1 MPLKAPLAERLA
13 RGVELYV
20 NQKMT
25 LLESSA
31 AAPVCRK
38 KLTKEL
44 KDRGLLRKEPKKLS
58 EKFEKAIKL
67 YVDENLSVFNAAA
80 KTGVCKTTLSKVLRE
95 RDLLRNTA
103 EKSAANLEQAIA
115 LYVAGATIF
124 AASRQSKVGNQTLG
138 DALSARGLLRK
149 HPERKPTST
158 VSRQDP
164 LESAESRVSS
174 MALSIIHSAA
184 RAAANHQGDGR

>member
-13 RGVELYV
+13 RGVEQYV

-58 EKFEKAIKL
+58 EQFEKAIKL

-80 KTGVCKTTLSKVLRE
+80 KTGVCKTALSKVLRE
-95 RDLLRNTA
+95 RDLLRKTA

-124 AASRQSKVGNQTLG
+124 AASRQAKVGNQTLG

>member
-1 MPLKAPLAERLA
+1 MPLKAPFAERLA

-124 AASRQSKVGNQTLG
+124 AASRQAKVGNQTLG

-174 MALSIIHSAA
+174 MAMSIIHSAA

>member
-1 MPLKAPLAERLA
+1 MPLKVPFTERLA

-31 AAPVCRK
+31 AGPVCRK
-38 KLTKEL
+38 KLSKEL

-80 KTGVCKTTLSKVLRE
+80 KTGVCKTALSKVLRE
-95 RDLLRNTA
+95 RDLLRKTA

-124 AASRQSKVGNQTLG
+124 AASRQAKVGNQTLG

-149 HPERKPTST
+149 QPERKPKST

-164 LESAESRVSS
+164 LEAAESRVSS
-174 MALSIIHSAA
+174 IALSIIHSAA

>member
-25 LLESSA
+25 LVESSA

-38 KLTKEL
+38 KLTKAL
-44 KDRGLLRKEPKKLS
+44 KDGGLLRKEPKKIS
-58 EKFEKAIKL
+58 EQFEKAIKL

-80 KTGVCKTTLSKVLRE
+80 KTGVCKTALSKVLRE
-95 RDLLRNTA
+95 RDLLRKTA
-103 EKSAANLEQAIA
+103 EKSAANLEQAID

-124 AASRQSKVGNQTLG
+124 AASRQAKVGNQTLG

-158 VSRQDP
+158 VSRRDP

>member
-1 MPLKAPLAERLA
+1 MPLKAPFAERLA

-95 RDLLRNTA
+95 RDLLRKTA

-124 AASRQSKVGNQTLG
+124 AASRQAKVGNQTLG

-164 LESAESRVSS
+164 LESDESRVSS

>member
-1 MPLKAPLAERLA
+1 MPLKAPFAERLA

-38 KLTKEL
+38 KLLKAL
-44 KDRGLLRKEPKKLS
+44 KDGGLLRKEPKKIS
-58 EKFEKAIKL
+58 EQFEKAIKL

-80 KTGVCKTTLSKVLRE
+80 KTGVCKTALSKVLRE
-95 RDLLRNTA
+95 RDLLRKTA
-103 EKSAANLEQAIA
+103 EKSAANLEQAID

-124 AASRQSKVGNQTLG
+124 AASRQAKVGNQTLG

-149 HPERKPTST
+149 HPERKPMST

>member
-80 KTGVCKTTLSKVLRE
+80 KTGVCKTALSKVLRE
-95 RDLLRNTA
+95 RDLLRKTA

-124 AASRQSKVGNQTLG
+124 AASRQAKVGNQTLG

-174 MALSIIHSAA
+174 MALSIINSAA

>member
-1 MPLKAPLAERLA
+1 MPLKAPLVERLA

-20 NQKMT
+20 NQKMS

-38 KLTKEL
+38 KLTKAL
-44 KDRGLLRKEPKKLS
+44 KDRGLLRKEPKKIS
-58 EKFEKAIKL
+58 DKFEKAIKL

-80 KTGVCKTTLSKVLRE
+80 NTGVCKTALSKVLRE
-95 RDLLRNTA
+95 RDLLRKTA

-124 AASRQSKVGNQTLG
+124 AASRQAKVGNQTLG

-158 VSRQDP
+158 VSHQDP

>member
-1 MPLKAPLAERLA
+1 MPLKAPLSERLA

-25 LLESSA
+25 LVESSA
-31 AAPVCRK
+31 SAPVCRK

-95 RDLLRNTA
+95 RDLLRKTA

-124 AASRQSKVGNQTLG
+124 AASRQAKVGNQTLG

-184 RAAANHQGDGR
+184 RAAANHQGEAR

>member
-1 MPLKAPLAERLA
+1 MPLKVPFAERLA

-20 NQKMT
+20 NQRMT
-25 LLESSA
+25 LVESSV

-38 KLTKEL
+38 KLSKEL
-44 KDRGLLRKEPKKLS
+44 SDRGLLRKEPKKVS
-58 EKFEKAIKL
+58 ERLEKAIKL
-67 YVDENLSVFNAAA
+67 YVDERLSAYNAATKA
-80 KTGVCKTTLSKVLRE
+80 GVGQSGLLKILRE
-95 RDLLRNTA
+95 RNLLRNST

-115 LYVAGATIF
+115 LYIAGDSILT
-124 AASRQSKVGNQTLG
+124 AARQAKVGNQTLG
-138 DALSARGLLRK
+138 NALSSRGLLRK
-149 HPERKPTST
+149 HPERKPNST

-184 RAAANHQGDGR
+184 RAAANHQGEDR

>member
-1 MPLKAPLAERLA
+1 MPLKAPFAERVA

-25 LLESSA
+25 LAESSA
-31 AAPVCRK
+31 AAPVSMRK
-38 KLTKEL
+38 LSNEL
-44 KDRGLLRKEPKKLS
+44 KDRGLLRKEPKKIS
-58 EKFEKAIKL
+58 EQFEKAITL

-80 KTGVCKTTLSKVLRE
+80 KTGVCKTALSKVLRE
-95 RDLLRNTA
+95 RDLLRKTA

-124 AASRQSKVGNQTLG
+124 AASRQAKVGNQTLG

-184 RAAANHQGDGR
+184 RTAANHQGDGR

>member
-20 NQKMT
+20 NQMMP

-38 KLTKEL
+38 KLSKEL

-80 KTGVCKTTLSKVLRE
+80 KTGVCKTALSKVLRE

-103 EKSAANLEQAIA
+103 EKSAVNLEQAIA

-124 AASRQSKVGNQTLG
+124 AASRQAKVGNQTLG
-138 DALSARGLLRK
+138 DALNARGLLRK

>member
-1 MPLKAPLAERLA
+1 M
-13 RGVELYV
+13 
-20 NQKMT
+20 
-25 LLESSA
+25 
-31 AAPVCRK
+31 
-38 KLTKEL
+38 
-44 KDRGLLRKEPKKLS
+44 RKEPKKVS
-58 EKFEKAIKL
+58 ERLEKAIKF
-67 YVDENLSVFNAAA
+67 YVDEKLSAYNAASKA
-80 KTGVCKTTLSKVLRE
+80 GVGQVSLLKILRE
-95 RDLLRNTA
+95 RDLLRKTA

-124 AASRQSKVGNQTLG
+124 AASRQAKVGNQTLG

-149 HPERKPTST
+149 QPERKPMST

>member
-1 MPLKAPLAERLA
+1 MPLKAPFAERLA

-25 LLESSA
+25 LAESSA
-31 AAPVCRK
+31 AAPVSMRK
-38 KLTKEL
+38 LSNEL
-44 KDRGLLRKEPKKLS
+44 KDRGLLRKEPKKIS
-58 EKFEKAIKL
+58 EQFEKAIKL

-80 KTGVCKTTLSKVLRE
+80 KTGVCKTALSKVLRE
-95 RDLLRNTA
+95 HDLLRNTA

-124 AASRQSKVGNQTLG
+124 AASRQAKVGNQTLG
-138 DALSARGLLRK
+138 NALSARGLLRK
-149 HPERKPTST
+149 PERKPKST

-164 LESAESRVSS
+164 LEAAESRVSS
-174 MALSIIHSAA
+174 IALSIIHSAA

>member
-1 MPLKAPLAERLA
+1 MPLKAPLVERLA

-44 KDRGLLRKEPKKLS
+44 KERGLLRKEPKKLS

-80 KTGVCKTTLSKVLRE
+80 KTGVCKTALSKVLRE

-124 AASRQSKVGNQTLG
+124 AASRQAKVGNQTLG

>member
-1 MPLKAPLAERLA
+1 MPLKVPFAERLA

-25 LLESSA
+25 LVESSA

-38 KLTKEL
+38 KLSKEL
-44 KDRGLLRKEPKKLS
+44 SGRGLLRREPKKVS
-58 EKFEKAIKL
+58 ERLEKAIKL

-80 KTGVCKTTLSKVLRE
+80 KTGVCKTALSKALRE

-124 AASRQSKVGNQTLG
+124 AASRQAKVGNQTLG
-138 DALSARGLLRK
+138 NALSARGLLRK
-149 HPERKPTST
+149 QPERKPKST

-164 LESAESRVSS
+164 LEAAESRVSS